1 MISISSLIG
10 IYLFEL
16 LVSFYNPQNQLINWD
31 RRTLLEVYE
40 DEKNA
45 ESGASVPIFPY
56 LFIND
61 DKNHVLNSFGG
72 VYPVGGLEDT
82 ATYMCNEWGDYNQ
95 FTSDKFGLNND
106 NSIYDAPQINLL
118 IGDSFAFGACLDA
131 PDTLAGNLGNL
142 LEGDILNLS
151 YSGNG
156 PLLSLKT
163 VADIIPKS
171 VGEIE
176 SVVYVY
182 FAGNDFE
189 NLNDELQNQ
198 HLSSYL
204 RCTDLKDCNPHGIK
218 ELNLYEEK
226 KIFLDSLLAESK
238 KTNIKEMV
246 NSIKGFVLL
255 RNIRK
260 FLIPISFRHHIL
272 TTFDW
277 NYDAFE
283 KTLASFYTLAENNNA
298 PGIFVYLPDNKGSRR
313 NHNYD
318 YNKAKVLE
326 IAEESELKV
335 IDFEKYAI
343 EIGLSTSPSHLGGFG
358 HHTPEANQILADL
371 ISTAIQNYDQ

>member
-16 LVSFYNPQNQLINWD
+16 GVSFYNPQKQLINWD
-31 RRTLLEVYE
+31 RRSLLEVYE
-40 DEKNA
+40 DERSSK
-45 ESGASVPIFPY
+45 SGASVPIFPY

-82 ATYMCNEWGDYNQ
+82 ATYMCNEWGEYNQ

-106 NSIYDAPQINLL
+106 NSIYDKPKINLL

-131 PDTLAGNLGNL
+131 PDTLAGNLDNL
-142 LEGDILNLS
+142 LDGDILNLS

-163 VADIIPKS
+163 VADILPKS
-171 VGEIE
+171 VGEIQ

-189 NLNDELQNQ
+189 NLDNELQNQ
-198 HLSSYL
+198 HLSAYL
-204 RCTDLKDCNPHGIK
+204 QCVNLKDCNPHDI
-218 ELNLYEEK
+218 EVLNLYEEK
-226 KIFLDSLLAESK
+226 KVFLDSLLLESK
-238 KTNIKEMV
+238 KINIEEMV

-255 RNIRK
+255 RNTRK
-260 FLIPISFRHHIL
+260 FLIPISFRDHIL

-283 KTLASFYTLAENNNA
+283 KTLLLFSNLAKGSNA
-298 PGIFVYLPDNKGSRR
+298 PGIFVYLPDNKGSAR

-318 YNKAKVLE
+318 YNKSKVLE
-326 IAEESELKV
+326 IVQKSELKI

-343 EIGLSTSPSHLGGFG
+343 EKGLSTSPSHLGGFG
-358 HHTPEANQILADL
+358 HHTPEANLILADL
-371 ISTAIQNYDQ
+371 ISKAIESYGQ